1 MKSFDLLPYLFKSF
15 DGIERRLCVIVG
27 RIRFRLLAWIFGIQ
41 SQEGCLFVGKALIRV
56 RHRGEICLGRR
67 VRFYAKFRLNT
78 IGVATP
84 TVLSTLHGGT
94 IQIGDD
100 SRFSS
105 VFIGSAKSVKIG
117 SHVMAGANVKIFD
130 TNFHSIDY
138 ESRRTKINDRDEFP
152 RPVVIG
158 DDVSIG
164 VGAIITKGSYIGD
177 RCVIAAGAVL
187 CGLKAP
193 PDSIIYGNP
202 AQVMQR

>member
-1 MKSFDLLPYLFKSF
+1 MKDFDVLPFVFKATDSVVRRICVLIGRVRFFLLS
-15 DGIERRLCVIVG
+15 
-27 RIRFRLLAWIFGIQ
+27 WIFGIRAG
-41 SQEGCLFVGKALIRV
+41 SGCLFVGKTMVRV
-56 RHRGEICLGRR
+56 RRRGEIQFGRR
-67 VRFYAKFRLNT
+67 VSFFSKFRLNA
-78 IGVATP
+78 IGIPTP
-84 TVLSTLHGGT
+84 TVLLTLPGGR
-94 IQIGDD
+94 IEIGDD

-105 VFIGSAKSVKIG
+105 VFIASAKSVKIG

-138 ESRRTKINDRDEFP
+138 EARRTKINDSDEFP
-152 RPVVIG
+152 RSVVIG

-164 VGAIITKGSYIGD
+164 VGAIITKGSQVGD

-193 PDSIIYGNP
+193 PDSVIFGNP

>member
-1 MKSFDLLPYLFKSF
+1 MRNYDLVPFLLNLKDS
-15 DGIERRLCVIVG
+15 IARKLLASVG
-27 RIRFRLLAWIFGIQ
+27 RIRFRVLSFICGIR
-41 SQEGCLFVGKALIRV
+41 SGGNCLFVGRTLVRV
-56 RHRGEICLGRR
+56 RHQGEIILGNHVAFFANFCLN
-67 VRFYAKFRLNT
+67 A
-78 IGVATP
+78 IGPATP
-84 TVLSTLHGGT
+84 TVLSTLPGGK
-94 IQIGDD
+94 IEIGDD

-105 VFIGSAKSVKIG
+105 VFIASAKSVKIG

-138 ESRRTKINDRDEFP
+138 ESRRTKKNDRDEFP
-152 RPVVIG
+152 RAVVIG

-164 VGAIITKGSYIGD
+164 VGAIITKGSHIGD

-193 PDSIIYGNP
+193 SDSVIYGNP